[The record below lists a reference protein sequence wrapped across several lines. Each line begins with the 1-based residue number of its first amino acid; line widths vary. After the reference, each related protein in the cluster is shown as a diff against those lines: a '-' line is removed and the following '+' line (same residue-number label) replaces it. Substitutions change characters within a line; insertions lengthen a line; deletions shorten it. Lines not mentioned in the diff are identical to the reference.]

1 MKISCPYCKE
11 MFDVKNQ
18 IIKPAKEHYKWYEI
32 TTSHTFCP
40 ACNQRY
46 QSDISPLGILF
57 VAMVMALLFVGI
69 YTDNSILVIL
79 AIILTGVFINLF
91 QKILISVKQK

>member
-1 MKISCPYCKE
+1 
-11 MFDVKNQ
+11 MFDVKKQ
-18 IIKPAKEHYKWYEI
+18 IIRPAKEHYKWYEI

-57 VAMVMALLFVGI
+57 VAVVMSLLSVGI
-69 YTDNSILVIL
+69 YIDNSVFVIL
-79 AIILTGVFINLF
+79 AIVLTGVFVNLF
-91 QKILISVKQK
+91 KNILINVKKK